1 MYNSNGEIA
10 FSISKSS
17 TILFLY
23 LKFKIF
29 PLSKAYFCTKY
40 FYMNFLSVEKV
51 SKVYAEK
58 VLFNEI
64 TFGIAQNQKIALVA
78 RNGSGKTSL
87 LNCLIGA
94 DIPDAGNIVFRN
106 EINIGYLRQE
116 DDFDEELSIMDTVF
130 STENEVLSLI
140 KEYSLCL
147 EANDD
152 MDKISELF
160 ERISELDAWSTENKI
175 REILDKLRLSEFNK
189 KVKMLSGGQ
198 RRRLAL
204 AKVLIEEPD
213 LLILDEPTNHLDLDM
228 IEWLESY
235 LSLPGITLL
244 MVTHDR
250 YFLERICDEILEL
263 DQGNLYKYKGNYSY
277 YLEKRDERYIN
288 QQAVIDKAK
297 NLMSKELEW
306 MRRQPKAR
314 GTKSKARVDSF
325 YDTKAIASQNIDE
338 QQMDISV
345 KMERLGGKILEL
357 HKVSKAFGEKK
368 ILDQFS
374 YIFKR
379 KERVGLVGAN
389 GAGKSTFLNLITEN
403 LQPDSG
409 KIVTGETIVYAYYH
423 QAGLVLKED
432 KRVVDVIKDIAEYLP
447 IAGGKKLTASQL
459 LERFLFPTN
468 THYLYASQLSG
479 GERKRL
485 YLLTIL
491 MKNPNFLILDEPT
504 NDLDIFTLQVLEDYL
519 QDFQGCLIIVTH
531 DRYFMDKLVDHLFVL
546 DGEGQIDDVIGN
558 YAKYRIFKKEK
569 EAEKRKEQQTVKVV
583 AKQRREGE
591 KVKLSYKEQTEFDK
605 LDKEIPELE
614 GKKEILSEKLNTPD
628 LAYDEIEKTSKEL
641 TNLVEELEIKTL
653 RWMELAEFAS

>member
-1 MYNSNGEIA
+1 
-10 FSISKSS
+10 
-17 TILFLY
+17 
-23 LKFKIF
+23 
-29 PLSKAYFCTKY
+29 
-40 FYMNFLSVEKV
+40 MNFLSVEKV

-58 VLFNEI
+58 VLFKEI

-87 LNCLIGA
+87 LNCLIGT
-94 DIPDAGNIVFRN
+94 DIPDSGNIVFRN
-106 EINIGYLRQE
+106 EINIGYLKQE
-116 DDFDEELSIMDTVF
+116 DNFDEDLSIMDTVF
-130 STENEVLSLI
+130 STQNEVLSLI

-160 ERISELDAWSTENKI
+160 EKISELDAWSTENKI
-175 REILDKLRLSEFNK
+175 REILSKLRLSEFNK

-228 IEWLESY
+228 IEWLEGY

-277 YLEKRDERYIN
+277 YLEKRAERYIN

-314 GTKSKARVDSF
+314 GTKSKARVDDF
-325 YDTKAIASQNIDE
+325 YEIKAVASQNIDE
-338 QQMDISV
+338 QKMDISV

-357 HKVSKAFGEKK
+357 HKVSKSFGEKK
-368 ILDQFS
+368 ILDQFT
-374 YIFKR
+374 YTFKR

-409 KIVTGETIVYAYYH
+409 KIVTGETIVYGYYH

-447 IAGGKKLTASQL
+447 IAGGKKLTATQL

-519 QDFQGCLIIVTH
+519 LDFQGCLIIVTH

-546 DGEGQIDDVIGN
+546 DGEGKVDDVIGN

-569 EAEKRKEQQTVKVV
+569 EAEKRKEQQTEKVV
-583 AKQRREGE
+583 AKQRREGQ
-591 KVKLSYKEQTEFDK
+591 KVKLSYKEQYEFDQ

-614 GKKEILSEKLNTPD
+614 EKKKQLSEILNNPD
-628 LAYDEIEKTSKEL
+628 NSYEIIESTSKEL
-641 TNLVEELEIKTL
+641 TELIEVLEIKTL
-653 RWMELAEFAS
+653 RWMELAEFA

>member
-1 MYNSNGEIA
+1 
-10 FSISKSS
+10 
-17 TILFLY
+17 
-23 LKFKIF
+23 
-29 PLSKAYFCTKY
+29 
-40 FYMNFLSVEKV
+40 MNFLSVEKA

-58 VLFNEI
+58 VLFKEI
-64 TFGIAQNQKIALVA
+64 TFGIAQGQKIALVA

-87 LNCLIGA
+87 LNCLIGS
-94 DIPDAGNIVFRN
+94 DIPDAGNIVFRS
-106 EINIGYLRQE
+106 EINIGYLKQE
-116 DDFDEELSIMDTVF
+116 EDFDEDLSIMDTVF
-130 STENEVLSLI
+130 SSQNEILTLI
-140 KEYSLCL
+140 KDYSVCL

-152 MDKISELF
+152 MDRITELF
-160 ERISELDAWSTENKI
+160 ERISELDAWSTENRI
-175 REILDKLRLSEFNK
+175 REILSKLRLSEFNK

-228 IEWLESY
+228 IEWLENY
-235 LSLPGITLL
+235 LALPGITLL

-263 DQGNLYKYKGNYSY
+263 DQGNLYRYKGNYSY

-306 MRRQPKAR
+306 MRRQPRAR
-314 GTKSKARVDSF
+314 GTKSKARVEDF
-325 YDTKAIASQNIDE
+325 YETKAIATQNIDE
-338 QQMDISV
+338 KKMDISV

-357 HKVSKAFGEKK
+357 HNVSKAFGDKV
-368 ILDQFS
+368 ILNKFS

-389 GAGKSTFLNLITEN
+389 GAGKSTFLNLITEH
-403 LQPDSG
+403 LTPDSG
-409 KIVTGETIVYAYYH
+409 KIVTGETIVYGYYH

-447 IAGGKKLTASQL
+447 IAGGKKLTAVQL

-519 QDFQGCLIIVTH
+519 LDFQGCLIIVTH

-546 DGEGQIDDVIGN
+546 DGEGNVDDVIGN
-558 YAKYRIFKKEK
+558 YAKYRVFKKEK
-569 EAEKRKEQQTVKVV
+569 EAEKRKEVQTEKVV
-583 AKQRREGE
+583 AKQRKEGE
-591 KVKLSYKEQTEFDK
+591 KVKLSYKENQEFEK

-614 GKKEILSEKLNTPD
+614 TRKNQLSELLNNPD
-628 LAYDEIEKTSKEL
+628 LPYDEIEKTSQEL
-641 TNLVEELEIKTL
+641 TDLVEELENKTL
-653 RWMELAEFAS
+653 RWMELAEYV

>member
-1 MYNSNGEIA
+1 
-10 FSISKSS
+10 
-17 TILFLY
+17 
-23 LKFKIF
+23 
-29 PLSKAYFCTKY
+29 
-40 FYMNFLSVEKV
+40 MNFLSVEKV
-51 SKVYAEK
+51 SKLYAEK
-58 VLFNEI
+58 VLFKEI

-87 LNCLIGA
+87 LNCLVGA
-94 DIPDAGNIVFRN
+94 DIPDSGNIVFRN
-106 EINIGYLRQE
+106 EINVGYLKQE

-152 MDKISELF
+152 MDKISDLF
-160 ERISELDAWSTENKI
+160 EKISELDAWSTENKI

-228 IEWLESY
+228 IEWLENY

-250 YFLERICDEILEL
+250 YFLERICDEIIEL

-338 QQMDISV
+338 KQMDISV

-357 HKVSKAFGEKK
+357 HKVSKAFGDKK
-368 ILDQFS
+368 ILDQFT
-374 YIFKR
+374 YTFKR

-409 KIVTGETIVYAYYH
+409 KIVTGETIVYGYYH

-447 IAGGKKLTASQL
+447 IAGGKKLTATQL

-468 THYLYASQLSG
+468 THYLFASQLSG

-546 DGEGQIDDVIGN
+546 DGEGQVDDVIGN
-558 YAKYRIFKKEK
+558 YAKYRVFKKEK
-569 EAEKRKEQQTVKVV
+569 EAEKRKEQQTEKVV
-583 AKQRREGE
+583 AKKRREGE
-591 KVKLSYKEQTEFDK
+591 KVKLSYKEQSEFDK
-605 LDKEIPELE
+605 LDKEIPEME
-614 GKKEILSEKLNTPD
+614 EKKKELSEILNNPD
-628 LAYDEIEKTSKEL
+628 NSYELIESTSKQL
-641 TNLVEELEIKTL
+641 TELVESLENKTL
-653 RWMELAEFAS
+653 RWMELAEFA

>member
-1 MYNSNGEIA
+1 
-10 FSISKSS
+10 
-17 TILFLY
+17 
-23 LKFKIF
+23 
-29 PLSKAYFCTKY
+29 
-40 FYMNFLSVEKV
+40 MNFLSVEKV
-51 SKVYAEK
+51 SKLYAEK
-58 VLFNEI
+58 VLFKEI

-87 LNCLIGA
+87 LNCLVGT
-94 DIPDAGNIVFRN
+94 DIPDSGNIVFRN
-106 EINIGYLRQE
+106 EINVGYLKQE

-152 MDKISELF
+152 MDKISDLF
-160 ERISELDAWSTENKI
+160 EKISELDAWSTENKI

-228 IEWLESY
+228 IEWLENY

-250 YFLERICDEILEL
+250 YFLERICDEIIEL

-338 QQMDISV
+338 KQMDISV

-357 HKVSKAFGEKK
+357 HKVSKAFGDKK
-368 ILDQFS
+368 ILDQFT
-374 YIFKR
+374 YTFKR

-409 KIVTGETIVYAYYH
+409 KIVTGETIVYGYYH

-447 IAGGKKLTASQL
+447 IAGGKKLTATQL

-468 THYLYASQLSG
+468 THYLFASQLSG

-546 DGEGQIDDVIGN
+546 DGEGQVDDVIGN
-558 YAKYRIFKKEK
+558 YAKYRVFKKEK
-569 EAEKRKEQQTVKVV
+569 EAEKRKEQQTEKVV
-583 AKQRREGE
+583 AKKRREGE
-591 KVKLSYKEQTEFDK
+591 KVKLSYKEQSEFDK
-605 LDKEIPELE
+605 LDKEIPEME
-614 GKKEILSEKLNTPD
+614 EKKKELSEILNNPD
-628 LAYDEIEKTSKEL
+628 NSYELIESTSKQL
-641 TNLVEELEIKTL
+641 TELVESLENKTL
-653 RWMELAEFAS
+653 RWMELAEFA

>member
-1 MYNSNGEIA
+1 
-10 FSISKSS
+10 
-17 TILFLY
+17 
-23 LKFKIF
+23 
-29 PLSKAYFCTKY
+29 
-40 FYMNFLSVEKV
+40 MNFLSVEKV

-87 LNCLIGA
+87 LNCLVGL
-94 DIPDAGNIVFRN
+94 DIPDSGNIVFRN
-106 EINIGYLRQE
+106 EINVGYLKQE
-116 DDFDEELSIMDTVF
+116 DDFDEDLSIMDTVF

-160 ERISELDAWSTENKI
+160 EKISELDAWSTENKI

-338 QQMDISV
+338 KQMDISV

-368 ILDQFS
+368 ILDQFT
-374 YIFKR
+374 YTFKR

-403 LQPDSG
+403 LQPDAG
-409 KIVTGETIVYAYYH
+409 KIVTGETIVYGYYH

-447 IAGGKKLTASQL
+447 IAGGKKLTATQL

-546 DGEGQIDDVIGN
+546 DGEGQVDDVIGN
-558 YAKYRIFKKEK
+558 YAKYRIFKKKK
-569 EAEKRKEQQTVKVV
+569 ESEKRKEQQTEKVV
-583 AKQRREGE
+583 AKQRKEGE
-591 KVKLSYKEQTEFDK
+591 KVKLTYKEQTEFDK
-605 LDKEIPELE
+605 LDKEIPEME
-614 GKKEILSEKLNTPD
+614 EKKKQLSEILNNPD
-628 LAYDEIEKTSKEL
+628 NSYELIENTSKEL
-641 TNLVEELEIKTL
+641 TDLVEILESKTM
-653 RWMELAEFAS
+653 RWMELAEFA